1 MQIKTKVI
9 YKLNTHS
16 LYVIWTLAGLCLNTK
31 ALFTGLV
38 LTSYNFIKYISVEM
52 NRFNDS
58 SSIYIYIY
66 ISNTNMMVT
75 QNTTYEIR
83 R

>member
-58 SSIYIYIY
+58 STIY